1 MVLGRPYAI
10 QDEYHTTLPPL
21 NIEDLSTLTPSSV
34 PPPLSTPT
42 RMTFVILRH
51 GLAYLIG
58 KMVHYFQRVRIQ
70 NHYHEVLALDDD
82 LQKFIDALP
91 PHFSFSPDTS
101 LDNTEEYS
109 YIPVH
114 RYLLTT
120 EILFVRIS
128 LHRPYILRRL
138 DSDRYYRSRR
148 ACFDAALKDFEVR
161 QTYRKKQSKEGMRI
175 VSNAYREFQTA
186 MVSGIYLV
194 LDPNG
199 RDAKAM
205 HAILDTFLNDH
216 EVVEDLD
223 DTTRREL
230 KIVQFLKSKAIQAES
245 SNKTG
250 HRVAVDASPTSAVDM
265 DASNANILLSLQ
277 RPQNAHLHHQRS
289 ASEGTSPG
297 GPMHGPYPQMTNNM
311 QSLSTSSTP
320 APFIGPMPAHA
331 TTFPRL
337 THPKDTAS
345 ARHSPSGT
353 GSPRSAD
360 EDMAA
365 QNMLDHWCS
374 AVTNPPP
381 LLLDGF
387 ANGNSLSSGQW
398 GTFSTGVG
406 DMSSWLNTPYLVGND
421 APMPNGVEGADYN
434 YWESLVNTIRNG
446 PVQ

>member
-21 NIEDLSTLTPSSV
+21 NIEDLSTLSPSSV
-34 PPPLSTPT
+34 LPPLSTPT

-91 PHFSFSPDTS
+91 PHFSFTPDTS
-101 LDNTEEYS
+101 LDNSEEFS

-161 QTYRKKQSKEGMRI
+161 QAYRSKQPKEAMRS

-199 RDAKAM
+199 KDAQAM
-205 HAILDTFLNDH
+205 HAILDTFLRDH
-216 EVVEDLD
+216 EGVGDLD

-230 KIVQFLKSKAIQAES
+230 KIVQFLKSKALQAETT
-245 SNKTG
+245 NKNG
-250 HRVAVDASPTSAVDM
+250 HKVAVDASPTSSVDNL
-265 DASNANILLSLQ
+265 DAASANILLSLQ
-277 RPQNAHLHHQRS
+277 RSQNAHLHHHRS

-297 GPMHGPYPQMTNNM
+297 GPMHGPYPTLASSNNM

-320 APFIGPMPAHA
+320 APFIGPMPAFARVPH
-331 TTFPRL
+331 
-337 THPKDTAS
+337 HKDP

-365 QNMLDHWCS
+365 QNMLDHWCN

-387 ANGNSLSSGQW
+387 GNGNSLSSGQW

-406 DMSSWLNTPYLVGND
+406 DMSSWLNTPYLLGND
-421 APMPNGVEGADYN
+421 AALTNGVEGADYS
-434 YWESLVNTIRNG
+434 YWESLVNTIRSNG
-446 PVQ
+446 PAQ